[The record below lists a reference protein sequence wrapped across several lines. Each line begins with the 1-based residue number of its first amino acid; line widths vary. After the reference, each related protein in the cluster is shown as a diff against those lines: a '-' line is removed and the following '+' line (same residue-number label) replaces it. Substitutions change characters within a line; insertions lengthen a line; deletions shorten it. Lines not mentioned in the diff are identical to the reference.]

1 MVRRDYSP
9 LREAHQQALD
19 ALNSHIEQT
28 QPSPDVG
35 SVDRA
40 PTRPEGH
47 YQQPARWTDAGGMA
61 QQQASANAM
70 HRDNQERANA
80 RDALNQHVDRGEAGV
95 PPEQTNDITREPE
108 NDIER

>member
-1 MVRRDYSP
+1 
-9 LREAHQQALD
+9 
-19 ALNSHIEQT
+19 
-28 QPSPDVG
+28 
-35 SVDRA
+35 
-40 PTRPEGH
+40 
-47 YQQPARWTDAGGMA
+47 MA